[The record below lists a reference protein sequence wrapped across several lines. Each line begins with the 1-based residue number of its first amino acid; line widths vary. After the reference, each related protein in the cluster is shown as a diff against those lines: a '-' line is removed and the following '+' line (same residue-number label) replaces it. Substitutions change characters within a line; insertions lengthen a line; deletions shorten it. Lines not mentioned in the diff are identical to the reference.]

1 MKKYVGIIV
10 IIAIFAILIVC
21 TIVRRN
27 LNDDIQIN
35 VDELADRIASSSSFE
50 DELAK
55 IDDELAIELYGFEAN
70 GIEEI
75 VSYKGS

>member
-55 IDDELAIELYGFEAN
+55 IDD
-70 GIEEI
+70 
-75 VSYKGS
+75 